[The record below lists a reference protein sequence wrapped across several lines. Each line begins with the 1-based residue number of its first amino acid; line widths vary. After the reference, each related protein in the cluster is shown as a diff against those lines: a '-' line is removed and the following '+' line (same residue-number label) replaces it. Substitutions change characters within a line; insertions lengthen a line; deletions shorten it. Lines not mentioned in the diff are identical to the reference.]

1 MKLAG
6 IVALATL
13 GTLAAAC
20 SRSTED
26 ENKPVALGF
35 SPPGAAAPGPAA
47 GANDA
52 AQPAPA
58 FTSYFDRDS
67 GATQANATGAANTRT
82 TAARAV
88 PDPDA
93 PSQNAIRAR
102 LNGCFPLA
110 KLGAGTSRTVA
121 VTFTVIATGRV
132 SRYDISGADSSDG
145 AFYDCVHG
153 IADST
158 TFPERSTTAVPG
170 GPPAAPEVRSVVVTA
185 GATAS

>member
-6 IVALATL
+6 LVALATL

-20 SRSTED
+20 SRSSED

-35 SPPGAAAPGPAA
+35 SPPGSTAPAPAAAP
-47 GANDA
+47 NDA

-67 GATQANATGAANTRT
+67 GATQANT
-82 TAARAV
+82 TAAANPGTTTVRTV

-93 PSQNAIRAR
+93 ATQNVIRAR

-110 KLGAGTSRTVA
+110 KLGAGTSRTVS

-132 SRYDISGADSSDG
+132 SRYDISGAESSDG

-153 IADST
+153 IADSAA
-158 TFPERSTTAVPG
+158 FPERSTTAVPG
-170 GPPAAPEVRSVVVTA
+170 GLPAAPEVRTVVVTA
-185 GATAS
+185 AATAS